1 LRTMI
6 GHLRPTVVMTLTLA
20 IGIGAATTVFT
31 LLNAVFLKP
40 LPVHD
45 ATALVG
51 VYTTDEVNAQS
62 YFTKFP
68 MSYLNYLD
76 LRANN
81 TIFTGMGAFY
91 QLTMTLT
98 DVGEA
103 RPVAVE
109 LASEDYFSVLGV
121 NAAIGRTFSHEEAD
135 EATPGR
141 PVAIVSHQ
149 MWVNLFGADPQLVGR
164 TIRLNAAQY
173 TVIGIMPPRFKGL

>member
-1 LRTMI
+1 AWALHAHREVVMLLQDLRYALRTMI

-45 ATALVG
+45 AAALVG
-51 VYTTDEVNAQS
+51 VYPTDEVNAQS
-62 YFTKFP
+62 YVPKFP

-76 LRANN
+76 PRANN

-135 EATPGR
+135 EA
-141 PVAIVSHQ
+141 
-149 MWVNLFGADPQLVGR
+149 
-164 TIRLNAAQY
+164 
-173 TVIGIMPPRFKGL
+173 